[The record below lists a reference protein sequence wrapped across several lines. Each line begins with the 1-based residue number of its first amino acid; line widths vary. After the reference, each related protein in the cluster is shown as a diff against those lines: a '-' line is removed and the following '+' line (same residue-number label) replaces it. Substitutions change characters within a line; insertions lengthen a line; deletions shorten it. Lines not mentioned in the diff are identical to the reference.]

1 LGRLEALRDRLP
13 SLYRPDADDVDAEP
27 RPLFPA
33 DILEVR
39 GTDPIRFTIRPRGDG
54 ALFVDLKGVS
64 PPPVREIR
72 LAHGAVPGPGWAL
85 ELHRLDEDGAM
96 VPKAAVVAD
105 VRDSVAPL
113 PQRFSAASF
122 GLLLRRRSLLML
134 ALVGAADALDRLGTD
149 SALVMQAH
157 WFPFADRALF
167 DPFFLRGREL
177 HDPPLGPAKAED
189 AEVLDFQYILDL
201 GRLASLLSLPPWQ
214 PAGNGNGGGPSESVE
229 AYRQRIRRIVT
240 LYADGLG
247 TVDALRR
254 MTEAQLPVDLDAP
267 LERRD
272 RPFTIEENAPLAAV
286 RVPVTTS
293 GAPVDLVGPLMHWAV
308 TNDGVAPVP
317 LTVYVQ
323 APSDTERAAASSDGS
338 GPLDDTRAPLLE
350 RFDAAA
356 LEPAVGLAYTQT
368 IPPGKTLRIRPAYAS
383 WLGRPDGVLVA
394 RSEPAAVPADPT
406 APGPWSPA
414 DGAPAGEVT
423 ALVRTS
429 EQALWAAVA
438 GGGVGSV
445 WRHDGSTWAKAVE
458 GPGTIHCLAEDGTDL
473 LLGGEHGVMRMHRF
487 PLGPTAFVADPVE
500 SVGDVRVN
508 AFLHARDG
516 THWVGTATGLG
527 RLGAG
532 DGFEP
537 FVLGKAD
544 TKTDVLGLADDANG
558 AVIVGADRGLFQLQP
573 ASDAVYWYS
582 GESPSDDDPEWQAL
596 VGGRFPTDDQ
606 VFLPSVTCA
615 HRARDGSL
623 WIGTV
628 AGLARYVARPE
639 RGPLAFRTQLEA
651 FPDLAP
657 GRVHAIVEDERAL
670 LWFCTDRGLFRFDGR
685 DLLQYRSD
693 SDEWEQLGRADLL
706 YEDGAPPRARGAW
719 RFRRDDGLW
728 QRFGRDLAVPDWVT
742 FDAEPRSANEPEV
755 RALEFTDG
763 VAADL
768 LDTWSADD
776 FSSSGSTPV
785 DAALFELRCKPP
797 GYERIV
803 SGGIPAMPRLPVGT
817 SSWRY
822 LALEPADLVEPSV
835 LPAWT
840 VEGRLLR
847 DGTAPPDAEPDPGR
861 WDETAPDADAGEFD
875 EAVFAFPP
883 AARVGF
889 EWLPRRPLRVLTR
902 LTKRPPHNELDPAV
916 LDRVYEGLQQVRPS
930 GVHAALAVDETIVRG
945 GG

>member
-13 SLYRPDADDVDAEP
+13 SLYRPDADDVDPEP
-27 RPLFPA
+27 RPLLPG

-39 GTDPIRFTIRPRGDG
+39 GTDPIRFAVRPRGDG
-54 ALFVDLKGVS
+54 ALFVDLKGVA

-96 VPKAAVVAD
+96 VPKPAVVAD
-105 VRDSVAPL
+105 VRDSVASL
-113 PQRFSAASF
+113 PERFQAASF
-122 GLLLRRRSLLML
+122 GLLLRRRSLLTL

-177 HDPPLGPAKAED
+177 HDPPLGPPKPD
-189 AEVLDFQYILDL
+189 DPEVLDFPYILDL

-214 PAGNGNGGGPSESVE
+214 AANGNGSGPFESVE

-240 LYADGLG
+240 LYADGLA

-272 RPFTIEENAPLAAV
+272 RPFTIEENAPLTAV
-286 RVPVTTS
+286 RMPVRTT
-293 GAPVDLVGPLMHWAV
+293 GAPVDLVGPLMHWSA

-323 APSDTERAAASSDGS
+323 APTDAERAAAPSNGS
-338 GPLDDTRAPLLE
+338 GPLDDTRAPLVE
-350 RFDAAA
+350 RFDPEA

-368 IPPGKTLRIRPAYAS
+368 VPPGKTLRVRPAYAS

-394 RSEPAAVPADPT
+394 RSEPGTAGADPT
-406 APGPWSPA
+406 APGPWAPA
-414 DGAPAGEVT
+414 DGAPSGDVT
-423 ALVRTS
+423 ALARTG
-429 EQALWAAVA
+429 EQALWAAVTA
-438 GGGVGSV
+438 SGVGTV
-445 WRHDGSTWAKAVE
+445 WRHDGGAWVKAVE
-458 GPGTIHCLAEDGTDL
+458 GPGTIHCLAEDGNDL
-473 LLGGEHGVMRMHRF
+473 LIGGEHGLMRMSRF
-487 PLGPTAFVADPVE
+487 PQAEAPFVADPVGA
-500 SVGDVRVN
+500 VGDVSVN
-508 AFLHARDG
+508 ALLHARDG
-516 THWVGTATGLG
+516 TRWVGTAAGLG

-532 DGFEP
+532 DDFEP
-537 FVLGKAD
+537 VVLGK

-558 AVIVGADRGLFQLQP
+558 AILVGADRGLFQLQP
-573 ASDAVYWYS
+573 PSGATYWYS

-596 VGGRFPTDDQ
+596 VDGRFPTDAQ
-606 VFLPSVTCA
+606 VFLPAVTCV

-651 FPDLAP
+651 FPDLVP
-657 GRVHAIVEDERAL
+657 GAVHAIVEDERGL
-670 LWFCTDRGLFRFDGR
+670 LWFCADRGLFRFDGR

-693 SDEWEQLGRADLL
+693 TEEWEQLGRADLL
-706 YEDGAPPRARGAW
+706 YEDGAPPRARGPW
-719 RFRRDDGLW
+719 RFRRDDAAW
-728 QRFGRDLAVPDWVT
+728 QRFGRELPAPDWVT
-742 FDAEPRSANEPEV
+742 FAGEPRSAAEPAV
-755 RALEFTDG
+755 RTLEFTDE

-768 LDTWSADD
+768 LDAWSPAD

-785 DAALFELRCKPP
+785 DATLFALRCKLP

-803 SGGIPAMPRLPVGT
+803 AGGIPAVPRLPVGT

-822 LALEPADLVEPSV
+822 LALEPAGLVEPST

-847 DGTAPPDAEPDPGR
+847 DGTAPPDSEPDPGR

-889 EWLPRRPLRVLTR
+889 EWRPRRRLRILTR
-902 LTKRPPHNELDPAV
+902 LTKRPPQNELDPAV
-916 LDRVYEGLQQVRPS
+916 LDRVYDGLQQVRPS
-930 GVHAALAVDETIVRG
+930 GVRTALAVDETIVRG
-945 GG
+945 EG